1 MELSTLLPAALA
13 AALALGPELATN
25 GRVRA
30 YLVND
35 NNQRVTQVVRA
46 ICRMRR

>member
-1 MELSTLLPAALA
+1 VSGGCDGATQIPA
-13 AALALGPELATN
+13 TFIVD

-35 NNQRVTQVVRA
+35 NNQRVTPVVQA
-46 ICRMRR
+46 ICRVRR